1 MEDVK
6 KYVDFSYLL
15 SFVLFAWLGIKVM
28 DSLWRIVGR
37 VPNPELFGGISL
49 SVTVGVLLALGTTA
63 YLRLNPRL
71 YGLATECGVELKKT
85 IWPGQ
90 DETKSNTLV
99 VMVFTF
105 IMGFILWFFDLIW
118 KTITDMIYP

>member
-15 SFVLFAWLGIKVM
+15 GFVLFAWLGIKIT

-37 VPNPELFGGISL
+37 VPNPELFAGISM
-49 SVTVGVLLALGTTA
+49 SMAVGVLLALGTTA

-85 IWPGQ
+85 IWPGRE
-90 DETKSNTLV
+90 ETKSNTLV
-99 VMVFTF
+99 VIVFTF

-118 KTITDMIYP
+118 KTITDIIYP